1 VKDSYLS
8 STNPAK
14 FSRRLLYLVA
24 LILLLPLSACL
35 KFPTQQGNVL
45 KAETLANIHKDDSRF
60 HVESQ
65 IGTPVLRD
73 DLHPNRAIYME
84 DFIDPDT
91 DEKYQHRVE
100 IIYSEAGRVKSI
112 KRFGFKGSPAQDD

>member
-1 VKDSYLS
+1 MKVSYTY
-8 STNPAK
+8 STKPAK
-14 FSRRLLYLVA
+14 PSRKLLHLLTLV
-24 LILLLPLSACL
+24 LLLPLSACL
-35 KFPTQQGNVL
+35 QFTTQQGNVL

-73 DLHPNRAIYME
+73 DLHPNRAIYIE

-91 DEKYQHRVE
+91 DEKYQRRVE

-112 KRFGFKGSPAQDD
+112 KRFGFNDSPADEN

>member
-1 VKDSYLS
+1 MKDSYLS

>member
-1 VKDSYLS
+1 VKDSYLY
-8 STNPAK
+8 STNAAK
-14 FSRRLLYLVA
+14 HSRKLIHMVA
-24 LILLLPLSACL
+24 LALLLPLSACL
-35 KFPTQQGNVL
+35 QFPTQQGNVL

-73 DLHPNRAIYME
+73 DLHPNRAIYIE

-91 DEKYQHRVE
+91 DEKYQRRVE

-112 KRFGFKGSPAQDD
+112 KRFGFESGSAQDE

>member
-1 VKDSYLS
+1 VKHPCSL
-8 STNPAK
+8 TQPA
-14 FSRRLLYLVA
+14 SRKMFHLAILV
-24 LILLLPLSACL
+24 LLLPLSACL
-35 KFPTQQGNVL
+35 QFTTQQGNVL
-45 KAETLANIHKDDSRF
+45 KPETLANIHKDDSRF

-91 DEKYQHRVE
+91 DEKYQRRVE
-100 IIYSEAGRVKSI
+100 ITYSEAGRVKSI
-112 KRFGFKGSPAQDD
+112 KRFGFKGSTAQED

>member
-1 VKDSYLS
+1 MKTPFHYSAS
-8 STNPAK
+8 PAK
-14 FSRRLLYLVA
+14 PSSKLLHIIVLA
-24 LILLLPLSACL
+24 LLLPLSACL
-35 KFPTQQGNVL
+35 QFVTQQGNVL
-45 KAETLANIHKDDSRF
+45 KPEKLANIHKDDSRF

-91 DEKYQHRVE
+91 DEKYQRRVE

-112 KRFGFKGSPAQDD
+112 KRFGFKGSPSQEE